1 MESYRFDKRHI
12 SHRKR
17 HIALAVLVLILL
29 VAAGFWA
36 KSYFKANTTISPPP
50 APVISTV
57 TSNKGPTRQFDQGIF
72 SLLLPADW
80 TYKGQQRQT
89 SPYAPYLYENTKTN
103 PGVEQLEI
111 YVDTIPTTLGVN
123 RVLPVQG
130 EGARV
135 VPTTVSDNCADF
147 TGNKVPG
154 STSTPAKWDGFDFLC
169 DLGNYERD
177 VVGTS
182 SSDGVDVV
190 KLSGPTTGAHT
201 LFFTYTDNGSTPDF
215 TIFTDALSSFRLK

>member
-1 MESYRFDKRHI
+1 MESYQFGKRRI

-17 HIALAVLVLILL
+17 NIALAVLAVILL
-29 VAAGFWA
+29 VVAGVWA
-36 KSYFKANTTISPPP
+36 ESYFRANTTISPPP
-50 APVISTV
+50 APITSIV
-57 TSNKGPTRQFDQGIF
+57 TSNQGPAKQFDQGIF
-72 SLLLPADW
+72 TLSLPADW
-80 TYKGQQRQT
+80 VYKGQQRQT
-89 SPYAPYLYENTKTN
+89 APYAPYLYENTKTN

-123 RVLPVQG
+123 RVLPVQV
-130 EGARV
+130 EGARI

-154 STSTPAKWDGFDFLC
+154 STSTPAKWDGFNFLC

-182 SSDGVDVV
+182 SSDGINTV
-190 KLSGPTTGAHT
+190 KLTGQATGTHQ
-201 LFFTYTDNGSTPDF
+201 LFFTFTDNGSTPNF
-215 TIFTDALSSFRLK
+215 NIFTDALSSFRLK

>member
-1 MESYRFDKRHI
+1 MESYRVGKRKV

-17 HIALAVLVLILL
+17 NVALAMFAVVLLI
-29 VAAGFWA
+29 VASIWA
-36 KSYFKANTTISPPP
+36 KSYFKANTVISPPP
-50 APVISTV
+50 VAVNSVV
-57 TSNKGPTRQFDQGIF
+57 TSNQGPSKQFDQGIF
-72 SLLLPADW
+72 SLSLPADW
-80 TYKGQQRQT
+80 VYKGQQRQIA
-89 SPYAPYLYENTKTN
+89 PYAPYLYENTKTN
-103 PGVEQLEI
+103 PGAEQLEI

-130 EGARV
+130 DGTRI

-154 STSTPAKWDGFDFLC
+154 STSTPAKWDGFNFLC

-182 SSDGVDVV
+182 SSDGVDIV
-190 KLSGPTTGAHT
+190 KLTGPTTGTHQ
-201 LFFTYTDNGSTPDF
+201 LFFTYTDNGSTPNF
-215 TIFTDALSSFRLK
+215 NIFTDALSSFRLK

>member
-1 MESYRFDKRHI
+1 MESYHVGKKHI

-17 HIALAVLVLILL
+17 SIVLAVLLL
-29 VAAGFWA
+29 VLLGVGGIWA
-36 KSYFKANTTISPPP
+36 KSYFKANTVISQPP

-57 TSNKGPTRQFDQGIF
+57 TSNQGPTKPFDEGVFTF
-72 SLLLPADW
+72 SLPADW
-80 TYKGQQRQT
+80 VYKGQQRQT
-89 SPYAPYLYENTKTN
+89 SPYAPYLFENTKTN
-103 PGVEQLEI
+103 PGVEQLEV
-111 YVDTIPTTLGVN
+111 YVDVIPTTLGVN

-135 VPTTVSDNCADF
+135 VPTTISDNCADF

-154 STSTPAKWDGFDFLC
+154 STSTPAKWDGFNFLC

-190 KLSGPTTGAHT
+190 KLIGPTTGAHS
-201 LFFTYTDNGSTPDF
+201 LFFTYTDNGSTPNF
-215 TIFTDALSSFRLK
+215 NIFTDALTSFRLK